1 MYLTEHQI
9 KSAVREGLEQTDRG
23 RVVDNDESDGA
34 GNRLSQVYCAV
45 VSPENEGTIHSLYE
59 SNQGSRGGYNT
70 VSDILLAL
78 KSAQE
83 GKDDKEKGKE
93 KCDCTTDIPNAPPI
107 STLKSQL
114 EAEDPTLLKE
124 IFIQVSLLASR
135 FNSNIDSS
143 TC

>member
-9 KSAVREGLEQTDRG
+9 KSAVRAGLEQTDRG
-23 RVVDNDESDGA
+23 RVDNDESDGA

-93 KCDCTTDIPNAPPI
+93 KCTTDIPNAPPI

-124 IFIQVSLLASR
+124 IFIQVSLLASL
-135 FNSNIDSS
+135 FKF
-143 TC
+143 